1 MKIYTRSGDAGT
13 TSLFTGERVSK
24 SHPRVMA
31 YGSIDELNAQ
41 LGVARSSD
49 PSTQVDQIL
58 RRLQVLLFTLGADL
72 ATPFGGRQ
80 VTRISAEDVDDLEK
94 EIDSLQAHLPPLQS
108 FILPG
113 GTPAAAAI
121 QLARCVCRRAEREA
135 LLLPEDGVNKPA
147 LIFLNRLS
155 DHLFVLA
162 RFQNH
167 LSGIK
172 EGEWIPKPVSP
183 SIS

>member
-1 MKIYTRSGDAGT
+1 MKIYTRRGDDGT

-49 PSTQVDQIL
+49 PGTQVDQIL
-58 RRLQVLLFTLGADL
+58 ERLQVLLFAVGADL
-72 ATPFGGRQ
+72 ATPFGGRE
-80 VTRISAEDVDDLEK
+80 VSRISEDDVAALEK
-94 EIDSLQAHLPPLQS
+94 EIDSLQAHLPPLKS

-113 GTPAAAAI
+113 GTPASAAL
-121 QLARCVCRRAEREA
+121 QLARCMCRRAEREA
-135 LLLPEDGVNKPA
+135 LMLPEDGVNRLA
-147 LIFLNRLS
+147 LVFLNRLS

-167 LSGIK
+167 LAGVA
-172 EGEWIPKPVSP
+172 EGQWIPKSVSR
-183 SIS
+183 